1 MPEAPEVQTV
11 LSTLETQIGQAR
23 IVKAELF
30 HDKLAD
36 NMDARQFEAALVNQ
50 RIERFF
56 RLGKYLGFETQ
67 DYDWIVHLRMEG
79 KFYLFDAYPNPKDKH
94 IHAIFTLSDGRYL
107 CYHDTRKFGRMY
119 LYPKTGSIA
128 SLPCFA
134 RVGVDFQDA
143 TGRHLYEK
151 TRGCRRDIKSVL
163 LDQSVI
169 AGIGNI
175 YADEILFAAR
185 IDPRSV
191 AGHLNEADCEA
202 IVAQTKRILN
212 GAIKAGGT
220 TIRSYTSSLG
230 VTGRFQLEL
239 KAHRREG
246 EECSQC
252 QNPIEK
258 IKWKG
263 RSTYFCPRCQVRK

>member
-11 LSTLETQIGQAR
+11 LSTLETQIEQAR

-36 NMDARQFEAALVNQ
+36 NMDARQFEAALANQ
-50 RIERFF
+50 CIERFF

-128 SLPCFA
+128 SLPCFRA
-134 RVGVDFQDA
+134 RRRRFSGRDRTTFVRKDAGVPARHQKRFARPVG
-143 TGRHLYEK
+143 H
-151 TRGCRRDIKSVL
+151 RRDRQHLRRRDFCSRPGL
-163 LDQSVI
+163 T
-169 AGIGNI
+169 
-175 YADEILFAAR
+175 R
-185 IDPRSV
+185 V
-191 AGHLNEADCEA
+191 AS
-202 IVAQTKRILN
+202 R
-212 GAIKAGGT
+212 GT
-220 TIRSYTSSLG
+220 
-230 VTGRFQLEL
+230 
-239 KAHRREG
+239 
-246 EECSQC
+246 
-252 QNPIEK
+252 
-258 IKWKG
+258 
-263 RSTYFCPRCQVRK
+263 